1 MEASDETNQ
10 NEEVAASEEEAK
22 ELIQKAKDSGT
33 LVKYSSE
40 LREIKSKGEVID
52 AYYRVILV
60 KQFTNEKEPEDQIY
74 VEYKVLGGNFE

>member
-1 MEASDETNQ
+1 MSYLIKTTEQ
-10 NEEVAASEEEAK
+10 HRCGSEEEAK
-22 ELIQKAKDSGT
+22 NLIQKAKDSGT

-74 VEYKVLGGNFE
+74 AEYKVLGGNFE

>member
-1 MEASDETNQ
+1 MSYLIKTTEQ
-10 NEEVAASEEEAK
+10 HRCGSEEEAK
-22 ELIQKAKDSGT
+22 NLIQKAKDSGT

>member
-1 MEASDETNQ
+1 MSYLIKTTEQ
-10 NEEVAASEEEAK
+10 HRCGSEEEAK
-22 ELIQKAKDSGT
+22 ELIQRAKDSGT